1 MDMISD
7 KSKTLDTRYMLCSCY
22 MCVCSY
28 CVGYIMHCCVAV
40 LLFSTRLRAVHY
52 ITLQKQFWSLP
63 QQ

>member
-1 MDMISD
+1 MISD

-52 ITLQKQFWSLP
+52 ITLQKQF
-63 QQ
+63 